1 MPNTFIF
8 GHVLVHLRILEWN
21 TMGNNSIFRILYI
34 LFLFFTC
41 IGYGRGANPS
51 YYFQQ
56 LGLDKGLSQTT
67 VHCILADN
75 KGLIWIGT
83 ASGLNCFDR
92 YDMKS
97 YYHEKD
103 NPNSLPGNTI
113 YFIAEDSV
121 NNIWI
126 STNNGLTLYDKSSDS
141 FRPLLFEGKPIL
153 SNSFYPLSGSILFT
167 TNDGLFSYDY
177 KKKTFSK
184 RQILSKDS
192 SNFSPHYIKRW
203 DKEELLLISI
213 SKGVLR
219 YNPVSG
225 QISDTNYPVQKNLNA
240 AYLDSKKRL
249 YLSTYNKGFVCYAPN
264 GKKLYDIHAE
274 NSKLNTNLVLDFME
288 INNKLWITTD
298 GGGINIMDMDHP
310 SDITAIMHTPGDMS
324 TLPVNSVKCIYKDKQ
339 ENIWVGTVRG
349 GMIGIKEVFM
359 KTYKD
364 VPRNNTNG
372 LSDISVSSIHEDK
385 KGRLWLGTDGGGINQ
400 YNPYTDTFKHY
411 PATYGDKIVSITDYS
426 DSELLV
432 SLYTKGLYLF
442 NKETG
447 RYSRPFYV
455 IDEATTIDQFH
466 SGNASMAY
474 RITDEWSYYLG
485 KNAITH
491 NHRTGKYSFLKI
503 DGGRLAT
510 GPMKMVCTDDQSAFI
525 IQSNKLYEAHH
536 GNDTLYTLLSIG
548 EHEAIKAVARDKNG
562 IFWIGTEYGFGY
574 FDSKTRVFTKI
585 ETKLFNSVSTLLL
598 DDQDRLWIG
607 ARNMLSSYDLKKK
620 RFASWG
626 ESDGYT
632 TNEFIYKYQ
641 VSSISDYIYLGGA
654 SGLLRIN
661 KNISTKEEPLPEIR
675 LMDVLLNGN
684 SCIDQLESSGNN
696 RITIPHTHSS
706 IEIKVISM
714 EKDVFR
720 NKLYRYMI
728 NGTDNQYTETYNH
741 ILSLRMLAPGD
752 YSILVSCNSKSGE
765 WSEPTEVL
773 HITVTPPWYQRP
785 YVFVLFI
792 IPLTLMLF
800 WFDHVSRRRRNRKM
814 QWQMKEHASR
824 INEEKVHFLIN
835 ISHELRTPLTLIY
848 APLKRILD
856 KKGWNDPENMKGQ
869 LSGIYKQ
876 VLDMRNTINMVLDM
890 NSLKETKTALHKTPH
905 QLNEWIISVAKDFE
919 SELEARHIRIEYRLD
934 ENIHQVT
941 FDGAKC
947 TTVLSNLLMNA
958 LKFSSPDTTIT
969 ITSKLE
975 DGKARISVAD
985 QGIGLGNLDAN
996 KLFTR
1001 YYQGNHEQS
1010 GSGIGLSF
1018 AKLLI
1023 EKHNGSIGAMNNAD
1037 GGATFFFE
1045 LPIDGTSEEQTD
1057 EESLQDI
1064 WSPAETSSESETFS
1078 TNNYS
1083 IIIVEDKKELSSF
1096 LKEALLGSFK
1106 NIYVAGDGEEA
1117 LEIINQKHP
1126 DIIVSDIM
1134 MPKMNGYE
1142 LCKRIKEDMATSHI
1156 PVILLTARG
1165 DLDSTTL
1172 GYKLGADAYLSKPFD
1187 MELLL
1192 AIIVNQLKNREA
1204 IKQKYKE
1211 SHLHL
1216 AEAIPAQTNNLDEEF
1231 ILKLNKLIHDNISS
1245 RELDVKFLT
1254 TQMGMSRTPLYAK
1267 LKALTNMGVNDYIN
1281 MIRIEKASLLLLH
1294 STMNITEISEA
1305 VGFEY
1310 PRHFSTMF
1318 KQIKGMPPSQ
1328 YRNNAEAG
1336 KG

>member
-1 MPNTFIF
+1 
-8 GHVLVHLRILEWN
+8 
-21 TMGNNSIFRILYI
+21 MGNSYIFRILYI
-34 LFLFFTC
+34 LFLFFTS
-41 IGYGRGANPS
+41 IGNGRGANPS

-103 NPNSLPGNTI
+103 NPHSLPGNTI
-113 YFIAEDSV
+113 YFIAEDAE

-141 FRPLLFEGKPIL
+141 FRPAKFEDKAII
-153 SNSFYPLSGSILFT
+153 SYSFCSLSGSILFT
-167 TNDGLFSYDY
+167 ANEGIYIYDY
-177 KKKTFSK
+177 KKQTFRK
-184 RQILSKDS
+184 RPVLLEDS
-192 SNFSPHYIKRW
+192 SNFSPYYIKPW
-203 DKEELLLISI
+203 DKDELLLVSQY
-213 SKGVLR
+213 KGVLK
-219 YNPVSG
+219 YNPVTDQLSPT
-225 QISDTNYPVQKNLNA
+225 DYPVQTGLNA
-240 AYLDSKKRL
+240 IYLDSKKRL
-249 YLSTYNKGFVCYAPN
+249 YLSSYNKGFVCYAPD
-264 GKKLYDIHAE
+264 GKKLYTIHAG
-274 NSKLNTNLVLDFME
+274 NSRLTSNLVLDFME
-288 INNKLWITTD
+288 INNKLWVTTD
-298 GGGINIMDMDHP
+298 GGGINIMDMDDP
-310 SDITAIMHTPGDMS
+310 SDMTAIMHTPGDMS
-324 TLPVNSVKCIYKDKQ
+324 TIPVNSIKCIYKDKQ

-364 VPRNNTNG
+364 VPLNNTNG

-411 PATYGDKIVSITDYS
+411 PATYGDKVVSITDYS

-466 SGNASMAY
+466 GGNASMAY
-474 RITDEWSYYLG
+474 RITDEWSYFLG
-485 KNAITH
+485 KNAISH
-491 NHRTGKYSFLKI
+491 NLRTGKYSFLKI
-503 DGGRLAT
+503 DGNKLAV
-510 GPMKMVCTDDQSAFI
+510 GPMKMVCTDDRSAYI

-548 EHEAIKAVARDKNG
+548 THEAIKAVARDKNG

-574 FDSKTRVFTKI
+574 FDSKTKVFTKI

-607 ARNMLSSYDLKKK
+607 ARNMLFSYDLKKK

-661 KNISTKEEPLPEIR
+661 KNISTKEAPLPEVR

-684 SCIDQLESSGNN
+684 SCIDQLEASGKN

-728 NGTDNQYTETYNH
+728 NGTDKQYTETYNH

-765 WSEPTEVL
+765 WSEPAEVL

-785 YVFVLFI
+785 YVFAIFI
-792 IPLTLMLF
+792 ILLTLMLF
-800 WFDHVSRRRRNRKM
+800 WTDRVSRRRRNRKM
-814 QWQMKEHASR
+814 QWQMKEHTNR
-824 INEEKVHFLIN
+824 MNEEKVHFLIN

-856 KKGWNDPENMKGQ
+856 KKGWNDPEMMKGQ
-869 LSGIYKQ
+869 LAGIYKQ

-890 NSLKETKTALHKTPH
+890 NSLKETKTALHKTPY
-905 QLNEWIISVAKDFE
+905 QLNEWIVSVAKDFE
-919 SELEARHIRIEYRLD
+919 SELEARNIRIKYQLD
-934 ENIHQVT
+934 ENIRQVT

-958 LKFSSPDTTIT
+958 LKFSPTDTTIT
-969 ITSKLE
+969 VSSQLE
-975 DGKARISVAD
+975 DGKVRVSVAD

-1018 AKLLI
+1018 AKILI
-1023 EKHNGSIGAMNNAD
+1023 EKHNGTIGAMNNDD

-1045 LPIDGTSEEQTD
+1045 LPLGDDRGEQLD
-1057 EESLQDI
+1057 EENRQDT
-1064 WSPAETSSESETFS
+1064 WFAVDTPSEPDVFS

-1096 LKEALLGSFK
+1096 LKEALLDSFK

-1142 LCKRIKEDMATSHI
+1142 LCKKIKEDMATNHI

-1165 DLDSTTL
+1165 DLDSTTM
-1172 GYKLGADAYLSKPFD
+1172 GYKLGADAYLAKPFD

-1192 AIIVNQLKNREA
+1192 AVIVNQLKNREA

-1231 ILKLNKLIHDNISS
+1231 MLKLNKLIHDNISS

-1328 YRNNAEAG
+1328 YRNKAEAV

>member
-1 MPNTFIF
+1 
-8 GHVLVHLRILEWN
+8 
-21 TMGNNSIFRILYI
+21 MGNSYIFRILYI

-41 IGYGRGANPS
+41 IGNGRGANPS

-103 NPNSLPGNTI
+103 NPHSLPGNTI
-113 YFIAEDSV
+113 YFIAEDAE

-141 FRPLLFEGKPIL
+141 FRPAKFEDKAII
-153 SNSFYPLSGSILFT
+153 SYSFCSLSGSILFT
-167 TNDGLFSYDY
+167 ANEGIYIYDY
-177 KKKTFSK
+177 KKQTFRK
-184 RQILSKDS
+184 RPILLEDS
-192 SNFSPHYIKRW
+192 SNFSPYYIKPW
-203 DKEELLLISI
+203 DKDELLLVSQY
-213 SKGVLR
+213 KGVLR
-219 YNPVSG
+219 YNPVTG
-225 QISDTNYPVQKNLNA
+225 QLSPTDYPVQTGLNA
-240 AYLDSKKRL
+240 IYLDSKKRL
-249 YLSTYNKGFVCYAPN
+249 YLSSYNKGFVCYAPD
-264 GKKLYDIHAE
+264 GKKLYTIHAG
-274 NSKLNTNLVLDFME
+274 NSRLTSNLVLDFME
-288 INNKLWITTD
+288 INNKLWVTTD
-298 GGGINIMDMDHP
+298 GGGINIMDMDDP
-310 SDITAIMHTPGDMS
+310 SDMTAIMHTPGDMS
-324 TLPVNSVKCIYKDKQ
+324 TIPVNSIKCIYKDKQ

-364 VPRNNTNG
+364 VPLNNTNG

-411 PATYGDKIVSITDYS
+411 PATYGDKVVSITDYS

-466 SGNASMAY
+466 GGNASMAY
-474 RITDEWSYYLG
+474 RITDEWSYFLG
-485 KNAITH
+485 KNAISH
-491 NHRTGKYSFLKI
+491 NLRTGKYSFLKI
-503 DGGRLAT
+503 DGNKLAV
-510 GPMKMVCTDDQSAFI
+510 GPMKMVCTDDRSAYI

-548 EHEAIKAVARDKNG
+548 THEAIKAVARDKNG

-574 FDSKTRVFTKI
+574 FDSKTKVFTKI

-607 ARNMLSSYDLKKK
+607 ARNMLFSYDLKKK

-661 KNISTKEEPLPEIR
+661 KNISTKEAPLPEVR

-684 SCIDQLESSGNN
+684 SCIDQLEASGKN

-728 NGTDNQYTETYNH
+728 NGTDKQYTETYNH

-765 WSEPTEVL
+765 WSEPAEVL

-785 YVFVLFI
+785 YVFAIFI
-792 IPLTLMLF
+792 ILLTLMLF
-800 WFDHVSRRRRNRKM
+800 WTDRVSRRRRNRKM
-814 QWQMKEHASR
+814 QWQMKEHTNR
-824 INEEKVHFLIN
+824 MNEEKVHFLIN

-856 KKGWNDPENMKGQ
+856 KKGWNDPEMMKGQ
-869 LSGIYKQ
+869 LAGIYKQ

-890 NSLKETKTALHKTPH
+890 NSLKETKTALHKTPY
-905 QLNEWIISVAKDFE
+905 QLNEWIVSVAKDFE
-919 SELEARHIRIEYRLD
+919 SELEARNIRIKYQLD
-934 ENIHQVT
+934 ENIRQVT

-958 LKFSSPDTTIT
+958 LKFSPTDTTIT
-969 ITSKLE
+969 VSSQLE
-975 DGKARISVAD
+975 DGKVRVSVAD

-1018 AKLLI
+1018 AKILI
-1023 EKHNGSIGAMNNAD
+1023 EKHNGTIGAMNNDD

-1045 LPIDGTSEEQTD
+1045 LPLGDDRGEQLD
-1057 EESLQDI
+1057 EENRQDT
-1064 WSPAETSSESETFS
+1064 WFAVDTPSEPDVFS

-1096 LKEALLGSFK
+1096 LKEALLDSFK

-1142 LCKRIKEDMATSHI
+1142 LCKKIKEDMATSHI

-1165 DLDSTTL
+1165 DLDSTTM
-1172 GYKLGADAYLSKPFD
+1172 GYKLGADAYLAKPFD

-1192 AIIVNQLKNREA
+1192 AVIVNQLKNREA

-1231 ILKLNKLIHDNISS
+1231 MLKLNKLIHDNISS

-1328 YRNNAEAG
+1328 YRNKAEAV

>member
-1 MPNTFIF
+1 
-8 GHVLVHLRILEWN
+8 
-21 TMGNNSIFRILYI
+21 MGNSYIFRILYI

-41 IGYGRGANPS
+41 TGYGRGANPS

-103 NPNSLPGNTI
+103 NPHSLPGNTI
-113 YFIAEDSV
+113 YFIAEDAE

-141 FRPLLFEGKPIL
+141 FRPAKFEDKAII
-153 SNSFYPLSGSILFT
+153 SYSFCSLSGSILFT
-167 TNDGLFSYDY
+167 ANEGIYIYDY
-177 KKKTFSK
+177 KKQAFRK
-184 RQILSKDS
+184 RPVLLEDS
-192 SNFSPHYIKRW
+192 SNFSPYYIKPW
-203 DKEELLLISI
+203 DKDELLLVSQY
-213 SKGVLR
+213 KGVLK
-219 YNPVSG
+219 YNPVTDQLSPT
-225 QISDTNYPVQKNLNA
+225 DYPVQTGLNA
-240 AYLDSKKRL
+240 IYLDSKKRL
-249 YLSTYNKGFVCYAPN
+249 YLSSYNKGFVCYAPD
-264 GKKLYDIHAE
+264 GKKRYTIHAG
-274 NSKLNTNLVLDFME
+274 NSRLTSNLVLDFME
-288 INNKLWITTD
+288 INNKLWVTTD
-298 GGGINIMDMDHP
+298 GGGINIMDMDDP
-310 SDITAIMHTPGDMS
+310 SDMTAIMHTPGDMS
-324 TLPVNSVKCIYKDKQ
+324 TIPVNSIKCIYKDKQ

-364 VPRNNTNG
+364 VPLNNTNG

-411 PATYGDKIVSITDYS
+411 PATYGDKVVSITDYS

-466 SGNASMAY
+466 GGNASMAY
-474 RITDEWSYYLG
+474 RITDEWSYFLG
-485 KNAITH
+485 KNAISH
-491 NHRTGKYSFLKI
+491 NLRTGKYSFLKI
-503 DGGRLAT
+503 DGNKLAV
-510 GPMKMVCTDDQSAFI
+510 GPMKMVCTDDRSAYI

-548 EHEAIKAVARDKNG
+548 THEAIKAVARDKNG

-574 FDSKTRVFTKI
+574 FDSKTKVFTKI

-607 ARNMLSSYDLKKK
+607 ARNMLFSYDLKKK

-661 KNISTKEEPLPEIR
+661 KNISTKEAPLPEVR

-684 SCIDQLESSGNN
+684 SCIDQLEASGKN

-728 NGTDNQYTETYNH
+728 NGTDKQYTETYNH

-765 WSEPTEVL
+765 WSEPAEVL

-785 YVFVLFI
+785 YVFAIFI
-792 IPLTLMLF
+792 ILLTLMLF
-800 WFDHVSRRRRNRKM
+800 WTDRVSRRRRNRKM
-814 QWQMKEHASR
+814 QWQMKEHTNR
-824 INEEKVHFLIN
+824 MNEEKVHFLIN

-856 KKGWNDPENMKGQ
+856 KKGWNDPEMMKGQ
-869 LSGIYKQ
+869 LAGIYKQ

-890 NSLKETKTALHKTPH
+890 NSLKETKTALHKTPY
-905 QLNEWIISVAKDFE
+905 QLNEWIVSVAKDFE
-919 SELEARHIRIEYRLD
+919 SELEARNIRIKYQLD
-934 ENIHQVT
+934 ENIRQVT

-958 LKFSSPDTTIT
+958 LKFSPTDTTIT
-969 ITSKLE
+969 VSSQLE
-975 DGKARISVAD
+975 EGKVRIRVAD

-1018 AKLLI
+1018 AKILI
-1023 EKHNGSIGAMNNAD
+1023 EKHNGTIGAMNNDD

-1045 LPIDGTSEEQTD
+1045 LPLGDDRGEQLD
-1057 EESLQDI
+1057 EENRQDT
-1064 WSPAETSSESETFS
+1064 WFAVDTPSEPDMFS

-1096 LKEALLGSFK
+1096 LKEALLDSFK

-1142 LCKRIKEDMATSHI
+1142 LCKKIKEDMATSHI

-1165 DLDSTTL
+1165 DLDSTTM
-1172 GYKLGADAYLSKPFD
+1172 GYKLGADAYLAKPFD

-1192 AIIVNQLKNREA
+1192 AVIVNQLKNREA

-1231 ILKLNKLIHDNISS
+1231 MLKLNKLIHDNISS

>member
-1 MPNTFIF
+1 
-8 GHVLVHLRILEWN
+8 
-21 TMGNNSIFRILYI
+21 MGNSYIFRILYI
-34 LFLFFTC
+34 LFLFFTS

-103 NPNSLPGNTI
+103 NPHSLPGNTI
-113 YFIAEDSV
+113 YFIAEDAE

-141 FRPLLFEGKPIL
+141 FRPAKFEDKAII
-153 SNSFYPLSGSILFT
+153 SYSFCSLSGSILFT
-167 TNDGLFSYDY
+167 ANEGIYIYDY
-177 KKKTFSK
+177 KKQTFRK
-184 RQILSKDS
+184 RPVLLEDS
-192 SNFSPHYIKRW
+192 SNFSPYYIKPW
-203 DKEELLLISI
+203 DKDELLLVSQY
-213 SKGVLR
+213 KGVLK
-219 YNPVSG
+219 YNPVTDQLSPT
-225 QISDTNYPVQKNLNA
+225 DYPVQTGLNA
-240 AYLDSKKRL
+240 IYLDSKKRL
-249 YLSTYNKGFVCYAPN
+249 YLSSYNKGFVCYAPD
-264 GKKLYDIHAE
+264 GKKLYTIHAG
-274 NSKLNTNLVLDFME
+274 NSRLTSNLVLDFME
-288 INNKLWITTD
+288 INNKLWVTTD
-298 GGGINIMDMDHP
+298 GGGINIMDMDDP
-310 SDITAIMHTPGDMS
+310 SDMTAIMHTPGDMS
-324 TLPVNSVKCIYKDKQ
+324 TIPVNSIKCIYKDKQ

-364 VPRNNTNG
+364 VPLNNTNG

-411 PATYGDKIVSITDYS
+411 PATYGDKVVSITDYS

-447 RYSRPFYV
+447 RYNRPFYV

-466 SGNASMAY
+466 GGNASMAY
-474 RITDEWSYYLG
+474 RITDEWSYFLG
-485 KNAITH
+485 KNAISH
-491 NHRTGKYSFLKI
+491 NLRTGKYSFLKI
-503 DGGRLAT
+503 DGNKLAV
-510 GPMKMVCTDDQSAFI
+510 GPMKMVCTDDRSAYI

-548 EHEAIKAVARDKNG
+548 THEAIKAVARDKNG

-574 FDSKTRVFTKI
+574 FDSKTKVFTKI

-607 ARNMLSSYDLKKK
+607 ARNMLFSYDLKKK

-661 KNISTKEEPLPEIR
+661 KNISTKEAPLPEVR

-684 SCIDQLESSGNN
+684 SCIDQLEASGKN

-728 NGTDNQYTETYNH
+728 NGTDKQYTETYNH

-765 WSEPTEVL
+765 WSEPAEVL

-785 YVFVLFI
+785 YVFAIFI
-792 IPLTLMLF
+792 ILLTLMLF
-800 WFDHVSRRRRNRKM
+800 WTDRVSRRRRNRKM
-814 QWQMKEHASR
+814 QWQMKEHTNR
-824 INEEKVHFLIN
+824 MNEEKVHFLIN

-856 KKGWNDPENMKGQ
+856 KKGWNDPEMMKGQ
-869 LSGIYKQ
+869 LAGIYKQ

-890 NSLKETKTALHKTPH
+890 NSLKETKTALHKTPY
-905 QLNEWIISVAKDFE
+905 QLNEWIVSVAKDFE
-919 SELEARHIRIEYRLD
+919 SELEARNIRIKYQLD
-934 ENIHQVT
+934 ENIRQVT

-958 LKFSSPDTTIT
+958 LKFSPTDTTIT
-969 ITSKLE
+969 VSSQLE
-975 DGKARISVAD
+975 DGKVRISVAD

-1018 AKLLI
+1018 AKILI
-1023 EKHNGSIGAMNNAD
+1023 EKHNGTIGAMNNDD

-1045 LPIDGTSEEQTD
+1045 LPLGDDHGEQLD
-1057 EESLQDI
+1057 EENQQDTWFAI
-1064 WSPAETSSESETFS
+1064 DTPSEPDVFS

-1096 LKEALLGSFK
+1096 LKEALLDSFK

-1142 LCKRIKEDMATSHI
+1142 LCKKIKEDMATSHI

-1165 DLDSTTL
+1165 DLDSTTM
-1172 GYKLGADAYLSKPFD
+1172 GYKLGADAYLAKPFD

-1192 AIIVNQLKNREA
+1192 AVIVNQLKNREA

-1231 ILKLNKLIHDNISS
+1231 MLKLNKLIHDNISS

>member
-1 MPNTFIF
+1 
-8 GHVLVHLRILEWN
+8 
-21 TMGNNSIFRILYI
+21 MGNIYIFRILYI

-41 IGYGRGANPS
+41 TGYGRGANPS

-103 NPNSLPGNTI
+103 NPHSLPGNTI
-113 YFIAEDSV
+113 YFIAEDAE

-141 FRPLLFEGKPIL
+141 FRPAKFEDKAII
-153 SNSFYPLSGSILFT
+153 SYSFCSLSGSILFT
-167 TNDGLFSYDY
+167 ANEGIYIYDY
-177 KKKTFSK
+177 KKQTFRK
-184 RQILSKDS
+184 RPVLLEDS
-192 SNFSPHYIKRW
+192 SNFSPYYIKPW
-203 DKEELLLISI
+203 DKDELLLVSQY
-213 SKGVLR
+213 KGVLK
-219 YNPVSG
+219 YNPVTDQLSPT
-225 QISDTNYPVQKNLNA
+225 DYPVQTGLNA
-240 AYLDSKKRL
+240 IYLDSKKRL
-249 YLSTYNKGFVCYAPN
+249 YLSSYNKGFVCYAPD
-264 GKKLYDIHAE
+264 GKKLYTIHAG
-274 NSKLNTNLVLDFME
+274 NSRLTSNLVLDFME
-288 INNKLWITTD
+288 INNKLWVTTD
-298 GGGINIMDMDHP
+298 GGGINIMDMDDP
-310 SDITAIMHTPGDMS
+310 SDMTAIMHTPGDMS
-324 TLPVNSVKCIYKDKQ
+324 TIPVNSIKCIYKDKQ

-364 VPRNNTNG
+364 VPLNNTNG

-411 PATYGDKIVSITDYS
+411 PATYGDKVVSITDYS

-466 SGNASMAY
+466 GGNASMAY
-474 RITDEWSYYLG
+474 RITDEWSYFLG
-485 KNAITH
+485 KNAISH
-491 NHRTGKYSFLKI
+491 NLRTGKYSFLKI
-503 DGGRLAT
+503 DGNKLAV
-510 GPMKMVCTDDQSAFI
+510 GPMKMVCTDDRSAYI

-548 EHEAIKAVARDKNG
+548 THEAIKAVARDKNG

-574 FDSKTRVFTKI
+574 FDSKTKVFTKI

-607 ARNMLSSYDLKKK
+607 ARNMLFSYDLKKK

-661 KNISTKEEPLPEIR
+661 KNISTKEAPLPEVR

-684 SCIDQLESSGNN
+684 SCIDQLEASGKN

-728 NGTDNQYTETYNH
+728 NGTDKQYTETYNH

-765 WSEPTEVL
+765 WSEPAEVL

-785 YVFVLFI
+785 YVFAIFI
-792 IPLTLMLF
+792 ILLTLMLF
-800 WFDHVSRRRRNRKM
+800 WTDRVSRRRRNRKM
-814 QWQMKEHASR
+814 QWQMKEHTNR
-824 INEEKVHFLIN
+824 MNEEKVHFLIN

-856 KKGWNDPENMKGQ
+856 KKGWNDPEMMKGQ
-869 LSGIYKQ
+869 LAGIYKQ

-890 NSLKETKTALHKTPH
+890 NSLKETKTALHKTPY
-905 QLNEWIISVAKDFE
+905 QLNEWIVSVAKDFE
-919 SELEARHIRIEYRLD
+919 SELEARNIRIKYQLD
-934 ENIHQVT
+934 ENIRQVT

-958 LKFSSPDTTIT
+958 LKFSPTDTTIT
-969 ITSKLE
+969 VSSQLE
-975 DGKARISVAD
+975 EGKVRISVAD

-1018 AKLLI
+1018 AKILI
-1023 EKHNGSIGAMNNAD
+1023 EKHNGTIGAMNNDD

-1045 LPIDGTSEEQTD
+1045 LPLGDDRGEQLD
-1057 EESLQDI
+1057 EENRQDT
-1064 WSPAETSSESETFS
+1064 WFAVDTPSEPDVFS

-1096 LKEALLGSFK
+1096 LKEALLDSFK

-1142 LCKRIKEDMATSHI
+1142 LCKKIKEDMATSHI

-1165 DLDSTTL
+1165 DLDSTTM
-1172 GYKLGADAYLSKPFD
+1172 GYKLGADAYLAKPFD

-1192 AIIVNQLKNREA
+1192 AVIVNQLKNREA

-1231 ILKLNKLIHDNISS
+1231 MLKLNKLIHDNISS

>member
-1 MPNTFIF
+1 M
-8 GHVLVHLRILEWN
+8 
-21 TMGNNSIFRILYI
+21 
-34 LFLFFTC
+34 FFTS
-41 IGYGRGANPS
+41 IGNGRGANPS

-103 NPNSLPGNTI
+103 NPHSLPGNTI
-113 YFIAEDSV
+113 YFIAEDAE

-141 FRPLLFEGKPIL
+141 FRPAKFEDKAII
-153 SNSFYPLSGSILFT
+153 SYSFCSLSGSILFT
-167 TNDGLFSYDY
+167 ANEGIYIYDY
-177 KKKTFSK
+177 KKQTFRK
-184 RQILSKDS
+184 RPVLLEDS
-192 SNFSPHYIKRW
+192 SNFSPYYIKPW
-203 DKEELLLISI
+203 DKDELLLVSQY
-213 SKGVLR
+213 KGVLK
-219 YNPVSG
+219 YNPVTDQLSPT
-225 QISDTNYPVQKNLNA
+225 DYPVQTGLNA
-240 AYLDSKKRL
+240 IYLDSKKRL
-249 YLSTYNKGFVCYAPN
+249 YLSSYNKGFVCYAPD
-264 GKKLYDIHAE
+264 GKKLYTIHAG
-274 NSKLNTNLVLDFME
+274 NSRLTSNLVLDFME
-288 INNKLWITTD
+288 INNKLWVTTD
-298 GGGINIMDMDHP
+298 GGGINIMDMDDP
-310 SDITAIMHTPGDMS
+310 SDMTAIMHTPGDMS
-324 TLPVNSVKCIYKDKQ
+324 TIPVNSIKCIYKDKQ

-364 VPRNNTNG
+364 VPLNNTNG

-411 PATYGDKIVSITDYS
+411 PATYGDKVVSITDYS

-466 SGNASMAY
+466 GGNASMAY
-474 RITDEWSYYLG
+474 RITDEWSYFLG
-485 KNAITH
+485 KNAISH
-491 NHRTGKYSFLKI
+491 NLRTGKYSFLKI
-503 DGGRLAT
+503 DGNKLAV
-510 GPMKMVCTDDQSAFI
+510 GPMKMVCTDDRSAYI

-548 EHEAIKAVARDKNG
+548 THEAIKAVARDKNG

-574 FDSKTRVFTKI
+574 FDSKTKVFTKI

-607 ARNMLSSYDLKKK
+607 ARNMLFSYDLKKK

-661 KNISTKEEPLPEIR
+661 KNISTKEAPLPEVR

-684 SCIDQLESSGNN
+684 SCIDQLEASGKN

-728 NGTDNQYTETYNH
+728 NGTDKQYTETYNH

-765 WSEPTEVL
+765 WSEPAEVL

-785 YVFVLFI
+785 YVFAIFI
-792 IPLTLMLF
+792 ILLTLMLF
-800 WFDHVSRRRRNRKM
+800 WTDRVSRRRRNRKM
-814 QWQMKEHASR
+814 QWQMKEHTNR
-824 INEEKVHFLIN
+824 MNEEKVHFLIN

-856 KKGWNDPENMKGQ
+856 KKGWNDPEMMKGQ
-869 LSGIYKQ
+869 LAGIYKQ

-890 NSLKETKTALHKTPH
+890 NSLKETKTALHKTPY
-905 QLNEWIISVAKDFE
+905 QLNEWIVSVAKDFE
-919 SELEARHIRIEYRLD
+919 SELEARNIRIKYQLD
-934 ENIHQVT
+934 ENIRQVT

-958 LKFSSPDTTIT
+958 LKFSPTDTTIT
-969 ITSKLE
+969 VSSQLE
-975 DGKARISVAD
+975 DGKVRVSVAD

-1018 AKLLI
+1018 AKILI
-1023 EKHNGSIGAMNNAD
+1023 EKHNGTIGAMNNDD

-1045 LPIDGTSEEQTD
+1045 LPLGDDRGEQLD
-1057 EESLQDI
+1057 EENRQDT
-1064 WSPAETSSESETFS
+1064 WFAVDTPSEPDVFS

-1096 LKEALLGSFK
+1096 LKEALLDSFK

-1142 LCKRIKEDMATSHI
+1142 LCKKIKEDMATNHI

-1165 DLDSTTL
+1165 DLDSTTM
-1172 GYKLGADAYLSKPFD
+1172 GYKLGADAYLAKPFD

-1192 AIIVNQLKNREA
+1192 AVIVNQLKNREA

-1231 ILKLNKLIHDNISS
+1231 MLKLNKLIHDNISS

-1328 YRNNAEAG
+1328 YRNKAEAV

>member
-1 MPNTFIF
+1 
-8 GHVLVHLRILEWN
+8 
-21 TMGNNSIFRILYI
+21 MGNSYIFRILYI

-41 IGYGRGANPS
+41 IGNGRGANPS

-103 NPNSLPGNTI
+103 NPHSLPGNTI
-113 YFIAEDSV
+113 YFIAEDAE

-141 FRPLLFEGKPIL
+141 FRPAKFEDKAII
-153 SNSFYPLSGSILFT
+153 SYSFCSLSGSILFT
-167 TNDGLFSYDY
+167 ANEGIYIYDY
-177 KKKTFSK
+177 KKQTFRK
-184 RQILSKDS
+184 RPVLLEDS
-192 SNFSPHYIKRW
+192 SNFSPYYIKTW
-203 DKEELLLISI
+203 DKDELLLVSQY
-213 SKGVLR
+213 KGVLR
-219 YNPVSG
+219 YNPVTDQLSPT
-225 QISDTNYPVQKNLNA
+225 DYPVQTGLNA
-240 AYLDSKKRL
+240 IYLDSKKRL
-249 YLSTYNKGFVCYAPN
+249 YLSSYNKGFVCYAPD
-264 GKKLYDIHAE
+264 GKKLYTIHAG
-274 NSKLNTNLVLDFME
+274 NSRLTSNLVLDFME
-288 INNKLWITTD
+288 INNKLWVTTD
-298 GGGINIMDMDHP
+298 GGGINIMDMDDP
-310 SDITAIMHTPGDMS
+310 SDMTAIMHTPGDMS
-324 TLPVNSVKCIYKDKQ
+324 TIPVNSIKCIYKDKQ

-364 VPRNNTNG
+364 VPLNNTNG

-411 PATYGDKIVSITDYS
+411 PATYGDKVVSITDYS

-447 RYSRPFYV
+447 RYNRPFYV

-466 SGNASMAY
+466 GGNASMAY
-474 RITDEWSYYLG
+474 RITDEWSYFLG
-485 KNAITH
+485 KNAISH
-491 NHRTGKYSFLKI
+491 NLRTGKYSFLKI
-503 DGGRLAT
+503 DGNKLAV
-510 GPMKMVCTDDQSAFI
+510 GPMKMVCTDDRSAYI

-548 EHEAIKAVARDKNG
+548 THEAIKAVARDKNG

-574 FDSKTRVFTKI
+574 FDSKTKVFTKI

-607 ARNMLSSYDLKKK
+607 ARNMLFSYDLKKK

-661 KNISTKEEPLPEIR
+661 KNISTKEAPLPEVR

-684 SCIDQLESSGNN
+684 SCIDQLEASGKN

-728 NGTDNQYTETYNH
+728 NGADKQYTETYNH

-765 WSEPTEVL
+765 WSEPAEVL

-785 YVFVLFI
+785 YVFAIFI
-792 IPLTLMLF
+792 ILLTLMLF
-800 WFDHVSRRRRNRKM
+800 WTDRVSRRRRNRKM
-814 QWQMKEHASR
+814 QWQMKEHTNR
-824 INEEKVHFLIN
+824 MNEEKVHFLIN

-856 KKGWNDPENMKGQ
+856 KKGWNDPEMMKGQ
-869 LSGIYKQ
+869 LAGIYKQ

-890 NSLKETKTALHKTPH
+890 NSLKETKTALHKTPY
-905 QLNEWIISVAKDFE
+905 QLNEWIVSVAKDFE
-919 SELEARHIRIEYRLD
+919 SELEARNIRIKYQLD
-934 ENIHQVT
+934 ENIRQVT

-958 LKFSSPDTTIT
+958 LKFSPTDTTIT
-969 ITSKLE
+969 VSSQLE
-975 DGKARISVAD
+975 DGKVRVSVAD

-1018 AKLLI
+1018 AKILI
-1023 EKHNGSIGAMNNAD
+1023 EKHNGTIGAMNNDD

-1045 LPIDGTSEEQTD
+1045 LPLGDDRGEQLDEKDRQDTWFAVDTPSEPD
-1057 EESLQDI
+1057 V
-1064 WSPAETSSESETFS
+1064 FS

-1096 LKEALLGSFK
+1096 LKEALLDSFK

-1142 LCKRIKEDMATSHI
+1142 LCKKIKEDMATSHI

-1165 DLDSTTL
+1165 DLDSTTM
-1172 GYKLGADAYLSKPFD
+1172 GYKLGADAYLAKPFD

-1192 AIIVNQLKNREA
+1192 AVIVNQLKNREA

-1231 ILKLNKLIHDNISS
+1231 MLKLNKLIHDNISS

>member
-1 MPNTFIF
+1 M
-8 GHVLVHLRILEWN
+8 
-21 TMGNNSIFRILYI
+21 
-34 LFLFFTC
+34 FFTC
-41 IGYGRGANPS
+41 IGNGRGANPS

-103 NPNSLPGNTI
+103 NPHSLPGNTI
-113 YFIAEDSV
+113 YFIAEDAE

-141 FRPLLFEGKPIL
+141 FRPAKFEDKAII
-153 SNSFYPLSGSILFT
+153 SYSFCSLSGSILFT
-167 TNDGLFSYDY
+167 ANEGIYIYDY
-177 KKKTFSK
+177 KKQTFRK
-184 RQILSKDS
+184 RPVLLEDS
-192 SNFSPHYIKRW
+192 SNFSPYYIKTW
-203 DKEELLLISI
+203 DKDELLLVSQY
-213 SKGVLR
+213 KGVLK
-219 YNPVSG
+219 YNPITDQLSPT
-225 QISDTNYPVQKNLNA
+225 DYPVQTGLNA
-240 AYLDSKKRL
+240 IYLDSKKRL
-249 YLSTYNKGFVCYAPN
+249 YLSSYNKGFVCYAPD
-264 GKKLYDIHAE
+264 GKKLYTIHAG
-274 NSKLNTNLVLDFME
+274 NSRLTSNLVLDFME
-288 INNKLWITTD
+288 INNKLWVTTD
-298 GGGINIMDMDHP
+298 GGGINIMDMDDP
-310 SDITAIMHTPGDMS
+310 SDMTAIMHTPGDMS
-324 TLPVNSVKCIYKDKQ
+324 TIPVNSIKCIYKDKQ

-364 VPRNNTNG
+364 VPLNNTNG

-411 PATYGDKIVSITDYS
+411 PATYGDKVVSITDYS

-466 SGNASMAY
+466 GGNASMAY
-474 RITDEWSYYLG
+474 RITDEWSYFLG
-485 KNAITH
+485 KNAISH
-491 NHRTGKYSFLKI
+491 NLRTGKYSFLKI
-503 DGGRLAT
+503 DGNKLAV
-510 GPMKMVCTDDQSAFI
+510 GPMKMVCTDDRSAYI

-548 EHEAIKAVARDKNG
+548 THEAIKAVARDKNG

-574 FDSKTRVFTKI
+574 FDSKTKVFTKI

-607 ARNMLSSYDLKKK
+607 ARNMLFSYDLKKK

-661 KNISTKEEPLPEIR
+661 KNISTKEAPLPEVR

-684 SCIDQLESSGNN
+684 SCIDQLEASSKN

-728 NGTDNQYTETYNH
+728 NGADKQYTETYNH

-765 WSEPTEVL
+765 WSEPAEVL

-785 YVFVLFI
+785 YVFAIFI
-792 IPLTLMLF
+792 ILLTLMLF
-800 WFDHVSRRRRNRKM
+800 WTDRVSRRRRNRKM
-814 QWQMKEHASR
+814 QWQMKEHTNR
-824 INEEKVHFLIN
+824 MNEEKVHFLIN

-856 KKGWNDPENMKGQ
+856 KKGWNDPEMMKGQ
-869 LSGIYKQ
+869 LAGIYKQ

-890 NSLKETKTALHKTPH
+890 NSLKETKTALHKTPY
-905 QLNEWIISVAKDFE
+905 QLNEWIVSVAKDFE
-919 SELEARHIRIEYRLD
+919 SELEARNIRIKYQLD
-934 ENIHQVT
+934 ENIRQVT

-958 LKFSSPDTTIT
+958 LKFSPTDTTIT
-969 ITSKLE
+969 VSSQLE
-975 DGKARISVAD
+975 DGKVRISVAD

-1018 AKLLI
+1018 AKILI
-1023 EKHNGSIGAMNNAD
+1023 EKHNGTIGAMNNDD

-1045 LPIDGTSEEQTD
+1045 LPLGDDRGEQLD
-1057 EESLQDI
+1057 EENRQDT
-1064 WSPAETSSESETFS
+1064 WFAVDTPSEPDMFS

-1096 LKEALLGSFK
+1096 LKEALLDSFK

-1142 LCKRIKEDMATSHI
+1142 LCKKIKEDMATSHI

-1165 DLDSTTL
+1165 DLDSTTM
-1172 GYKLGADAYLSKPFD
+1172 GYKLGADAYLAKPFD

-1192 AIIVNQLKNREA
+1192 AVIVNQLKNREA

-1231 ILKLNKLIHDNISS
+1231 MLKLNKLIHDNISS

-1310 PRHFSTMF
+1310 P
-1318 KQIKGMPPSQ
+1318 PSFQ
-1328 YRNNAEAG
+1328 HDVQTDQRNAPIAIQ
-1336 KG
+1336 K